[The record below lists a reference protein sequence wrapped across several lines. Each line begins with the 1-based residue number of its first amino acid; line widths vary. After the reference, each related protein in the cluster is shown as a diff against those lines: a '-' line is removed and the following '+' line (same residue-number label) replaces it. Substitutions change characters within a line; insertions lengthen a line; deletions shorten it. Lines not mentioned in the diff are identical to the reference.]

1 MCLNHLMNPAGV
13 KRKKKKRKVR
23 RESLGLFQKV
33 IKVPAELLRWDRR
46 ESRYIRGLSLWKDSV
61 CVYMFVCARKRKRQM
76 CVCVGVSVCVCL
88 VLKRRL

>member
-61 CVYMFVCARKRKRQM
+61 CV
-76 CVCVGVSVCVCL
+76 CVCICLCVRERERERVCVFSK
-88 VLKRRL
+88 VQVI